1 MSEKGQKIMKNLWRK
16 MDANLNEELNI
27 LELKGEVPSDVCK
40 KIIDVVKDWEK
51 GTVETPDR
59 EIKGERNI
67 RKSDIFWSYDQWI
80 FDYIWKYMDVYN
92 EITGLRYDISGVESI
107 QITKYEKGDYYDFH
121 FDGKGSH
128 KNVVCEKVR
137 KISMTIQLNEE
148 YEGGE
153 FQVAWCD
160 EGKLLTETLGKS
172 KGTIILFPS
181 ILEHCITPV
190 TSGTRYSLVAWFIG
204 EPFK

>member
-1 MSEKGQKIMKNLWRK
+1 ME
-16 MDANLNEELNI
+16 ANLNEELNI
-27 LELKGEVPSDVCK
+27 LELKGEVPSDICK
-40 KIIDVVKDWEK
+40 KIIDVVKDWGK
-51 GTVETPDR
+51 GTVETPER
-59 EIKGERNI
+59 EIKDEYNI
-67 RKSDIFWSYDQWI
+67 RKSDIFWSYDRWI
-80 FDYIWKYMDVYN
+80 IDYIWKYMDVYN

-107 QITKYEKGDYYDFH
+107 QITKYEKGDYYGFH
-121 FDGKGSH
+121 FDGRGSH
-128 KNVVCEKVR
+128 KNVFKEKVR

-160 EGKLLTETLGKS
+160 EGKLLTETLEKA

-190 TSGTRYSLVAWFIG
+190 TSGTRYSLVAWFVG
-204 EPFK
+204 DPFK

>member
-1 MSEKGQKIMKNLWRK
+1 

-40 KIIDVVKDWEK
+40 KIIDVVKDWKE

-59 EIKGERNI
+59 ESKGEHNI

-80 FDYIWKYMDVYN
+80 FDYIWKYMDVFN

-107 QITKYEKGDYYDFH
+107 QITKYEKGDYYNFH

-128 KNVVCEKVR
+128 KNVVYEKVR
-137 KISMTIQLNEE
+137 KISMTIQLNED

-153 FQVAWCD
+153 FKVAWCD

-172 KGTIILFPS
+172 EGTIILFPS

-204 EPFK
+204 VPFK

>member
-1 MSEKGQKIMKNLWRK
+1 ME
-16 MDANLNEELNI
+16 ANLNDELN
-27 LELKGEVPSDVCK
+27 LLVLKGEVPNDVCK

-59 EIKGERNI
+59 EIKGEHNI
-67 RKSDIFWSYDQWI
+67 RKSEIFWSYDQWI

-128 KNVVCEKVR
+128 KNVVHEKVR
-137 KISMTIQLNEE
+137 KISMTIQLNED

-153 FQVAWCD
+153 FKVAWCD

-204 EPFK
+204 VPFK

>member
-1 MSEKGQKIMKNLWRK
+1 ME
-16 MDANLNEELNI
+16 ANLNDELN
-27 LELKGEVPSDVCK
+27 LLVLKGEVPNDVCK

-59 EIKGERNI
+59 EIKGEHNI
-67 RKSDIFWSYDQWI
+67 RKSEIFWSYDQWI

-128 KNVVCEKVR
+128 KNVVYEKVR
-137 KISMTIQLNEE
+137 KISMTIQLNED

-153 FQVAWCD
+153 FKVAWCD
-160 EGKLLTETLGKS
+160 KGQLLTETLGKS

>member
-1 MSEKGQKIMKNLWRK
+1 

-40 KIIDVVKDWEK
+40 KIIDVVKDWKE

-59 EIKGERNI
+59 EIKGEHNI
-67 RKSDIFWSYDQWI
+67 RKSEIFWSYEQWI
-80 FDYIWKYMDVYN
+80 FDYIWKYMDVFN

-107 QITKYEKGDYYDFH
+107 QITKYEKGDYYNFH
-121 FDGKGSH
+121 YDGKGSH
-128 KNVVCEKVR
+128 KNVVHEKVR
-137 KISMTIQLNEE
+137 KISMTIQLNED

-153 FQVAWCD
+153 FKVAWCD

-172 KGTIILFPS
+172 EGTIILFPS

-204 EPFK
+204 VPFK

>member
-1 MSEKGQKIMKNLWRK
+1 

-59 EIKGERNI
+59 EIKGEHNI

-160 EGKLLTETLGKS
+160 EGKLLTETLGKT

>member
-1 MSEKGQKIMKNLWRK
+1 

-27 LELKGEVPSDVCK
+27 LVLKGEVPSDICK
-40 KIIDVVKDWEK
+40 KIIDVVKDWKK
-51 GTVETPDR
+51 GTVETPAR
-59 EIKGERNI
+59 KIKGEHNI
-67 RKSDIFWSYDQWI
+67 RKSEIFWSYDQWI

-128 KNVVCEKVR
+128 KNVVNEKVR
-137 KISMTIQLNEE
+137 KISMTIQLNED
-148 YEGGE
+148 YKGGE
-153 FQVAWCD
+153 FQVASCNRG
-160 EGKLLTETLGKS
+160 ELVTETLEKA

-204 EPFK
+204 VPFK

>member
-1 MSEKGQKIMKNLWRK
+1 

-128 KNVVCEKVR
+128 KNVVNEKVR

-172 KGTIILFPS
+172 KGSILLFPS
-181 ILEHCITPV
+181 LLEHCITPV
-190 TSGTRYSLVAWFIG
+190 TSGIRYSLVAWFVG
-204 EPFK
+204 VPFK

>member
-1 MSEKGQKIMKNLWRK
+1 MNKHKEE

-40 KIIDVVKDWEK
+40 KIIDVVKDWKE
-51 GTVETPDR
+51 GTVETPAR
-59 EIKGERNI
+59 KIKGEHNI
-67 RKSDIFWSYDQWI
+67 RKSEIFWSYDQWI

-121 FDGKGSH
+121 FDGRGSH
-128 KNVVCEKVR
+128 KNVVNEKVR
-137 KISMTIQLNEE
+137 KISMTIQLNED

-160 EGKLLTETLGKS
+160 KGELVTETLEKA
-172 KGTIILFPS
+172 KGTLILFPS

>member
-1 MSEKGQKIMKNLWRK
+1 

-59 EIKGERNI
+59 EIKGEHNI

>member
-1 MSEKGQKIMKNLWRK
+1 

-27 LELKGEVPSDVCK
+27 LRLKGEVPSDVCK

-67 RKSDIFWSYDQWI
+67 RKSDIYWSYDQWI

-128 KNVVCEKVR
+128 KNVVNEKVR
-137 KISMTIQLNEE
+137 KISMTIQLNED

-153 FQVAWCD
+153 FKVAWCD
-160 EGKLLTETLGKS
+160 EGKLRTKTLGKS
-172 KGTIILFPS
+172 EGTILLFPS
-181 ILEHCITPV
+181 LLEHCITPV
-190 TSGTRYSLVAWFIG
+190 TSGTRYSLVAWFVG
-204 EPFK
+204 VPFK

>member
-204 EPFK
+204 VPFK

>member
-1 MSEKGQKIMKNLWRK
+1 MNKHKEE

-51 GTVETPDR
+51 GNVETP
-59 EIKGERNI
+59 EGKAGGEYNI
-67 RKSDIFWSYDQWI
+67 RKSAIFWSYDQWI
-80 FDYIWKYMDVYN
+80 VDYIWEYMEAYN

-121 FDGKGSH
+121 FDGRGSH
-128 KNVVCEKVR
+128 KNVVNEKVR
-137 KISMTIQLNEE
+137 KISMTIQLNED

-160 EGKLLTETLGKS
+160 KGELVTETLEKA
-172 KGTIILFPS
+172 KGTLILFPS

>member
-16 MDANLNEELNI
+16 MDANLNEELN
-27 LELKGEVPSDVCK
+27 LLVLKGEVPSDICK
-40 KIIDVVKDWEK
+40 KIINIVKDWEK

-128 KNVVCEKVR
+128 KNVVNEKVR

-153 FQVAWCD
+153 FKVAWCD
-160 EGKLLTETLGKS
+160 EGKLVTETLDKAE
-172 KGTIILFPS
+172 GTIILFPS

-204 EPFK
+204 VPFK

>member
-1 MSEKGQKIMKNLWRK
+1 

-172 KGTIILFPS
+172 KGSILLFPS
-181 ILEHCITPV
+181 LLEHCITPV

-204 EPFK
+204 VPFK

>member
-1 MSEKGQKIMKNLWRK
+1 ME
-16 MDANLNEELNI
+16 ANLNEELNI
-27 LELKGEVPSDVCK
+27 LELKGEVPNDVCK
-40 KIIDVVKDWEK
+40 KIIDVVKDWKE

-59 EIKGERNI
+59 EIKGEHNI
-67 RKSDIFWSYDQWI
+67 RKSEIFWSYEQWI
-80 FDYIWKYMDVYN
+80 FDYIWKYMDVFN

-121 FDGKGSH
+121 YDGKGSH
-128 KNVVCEKVR
+128 KNVVHEKVR
-137 KISMTIQLNEE
+137 KISMTIQLNED

-153 FQVAWCD
+153 FKVASCNYG
-160 EGKLLTETLGKS
+160 EIVTETLEKAE
-172 KGTIILFPS
+172 GTIILFPS

-204 EPFK
+204 VPFK